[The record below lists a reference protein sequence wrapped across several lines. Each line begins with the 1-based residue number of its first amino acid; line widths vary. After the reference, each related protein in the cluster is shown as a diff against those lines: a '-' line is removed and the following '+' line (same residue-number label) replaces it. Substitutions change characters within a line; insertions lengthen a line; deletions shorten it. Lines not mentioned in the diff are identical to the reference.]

1 MSVNPNQLSGVFAD
15 RLDNW
20 LVPDQH
26 YSPRTLMFTR
36 WSLTGT
42 LSDLHAKPGHKVSKT
57 DSLTVLYKGY
67 LVLDIHPAKT

>member
-26 YSPRTLMFTR
+26 YVPRTLMFTMMV
-36 WSLTGT
+36 
-42 LSDLHAKPGHKVSKT
+42 SDWDPV
-57 DSLTVLYKGY
+57 
-67 LVLDIHPAKT
+67 